1 MKDGKY
7 ILSLVQ
13 SSSFKTVASKARIT
27 HLYMYDVKKV
37 PIIMLDL
44 GWKTRHEGLDPEPRT
59 KHVFS
64 QYVFP
69 LYFHSAVHAAPP
81 RIHYFPFLS
90 TSSFTSSRSYC
101 STHDVMHIYF
111 LFRLSTAPRRQRD
124 VFDPFSV
131 YFESLHSSLLSR
143 LAS

>member
-1 MKDGKY
+1 M
-7 ILSLVQ
+7 
-13 SSSFKTVASKARIT
+13 ASRAKARII
-27 HLYMYDVKKV
+27 HLYRYNVKRV

-44 GWKTRHEGLDPEPRT
+44 GWKTRHEGLNSEPC

-64 QYVFP
+64 QYVFF
-69 LYFHSAVHAAPP
+69 LYFHSAAHTAPP
-81 RIHYFPFLS
+81 RIHYFPFS
-90 TSSFTSSRSYC
+90 SMSSFTSLHFYC
-101 STHDVMHIYF
+101 STHDVTHIYF

-124 VFDPFSV
+124 VFNPFSFN

>member
-64 QYVFP
+64 QYVFL
-69 LYFHSAVHAAPP
+69 LYFHSAAHTAPP
-81 RIHYFPFLS
+81 RINYFPFLS
-90 TSSFTSSRSYC
+90 TSSCSYC
-101 STHDVMHIYF
+101 STHDVTHIYF

-124 VFDPFSV
+124 VFDPFSF
-131 YFESLHSSLLSR
+131 YFESLDSSLLSR